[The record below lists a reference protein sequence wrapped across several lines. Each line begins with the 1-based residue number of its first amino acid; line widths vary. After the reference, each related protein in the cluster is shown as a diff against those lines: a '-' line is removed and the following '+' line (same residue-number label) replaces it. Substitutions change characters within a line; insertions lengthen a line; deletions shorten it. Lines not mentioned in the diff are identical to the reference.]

1 MVGDTLLED
10 FIPGP
15 EGTLAEQFAE
25 VGMSNV
31 ADDGSS
37 KLIPFTR
44 LAQATR
50 S

>member
-1 MVGDTLLED
+1 MGDTLLD
-10 FIPGP
+10 DRIPGP

-25 VGMSNV
+25 VGMSSV

-37 KLIPFTR
+37 KLIPIFR
-44 LAQATR
+44 LAQAMR